1 MIAGSAWVGRGF
13 PVDLLS
19 RTDDASRRTGSA
31 GIRTMAKPTVVVV
44 GADKGGVGKTTVART
59 LLDYF
64 TAHHVPT
71 RAFDSESP
79 RGTLKRFHG
88 DVADI
93 VDATSVSDQMR
104 IIDTLSTTDST
115 VTVVDVRAGLLSPT
129 LRSLRDIG
137 FLDAVKKGQITFVVF
152 HILGSSIASLNEIE
166 ETAPFVGDSKYF
178 LVKNFINNTSFFEW
192 DQATHSS
199 YFKKFKDAIEITIPK
214 LNEMAYEQ
222 VELASVPVLTFVA
235 NKNQKAE
242 AANYSFVLRG
252 YVRHWLGNVW
262 AEYDRVKLLDIFDT
276 SSSVATAPRAQT
288 ATTRTSA

>member
-1 MIAGSAWVGRGF
+1 
-13 PVDLLS
+13 
-19 RTDDASRRTGSA
+19 
-31 GIRTMAKPTVVVV
+31 MAKPTVIVV

-71 RAFDSESP
+71 RAFDTEAP
-79 RGTLKRFHG
+79 KGTLKRFHP
-88 DVADI
+88 DVTDI
-93 VDATSVSDQMR
+93 VDVTQVADQMR
-104 IIDTLSTTDST
+104 IFDTLSESS
-115 VTVVDVRAGLLSPT
+115 VTVIDVRAGLLSPT

-137 FLDAVKKGQITFVVF
+137 FLDSVKKGQLTFLVF

-166 ETAPFVGDSKYF
+166 ETSAFVADGRYF

-199 YFKKFKDAIEITIPK
+199 YFKKHKDAVEITIPK
-214 LNEMAYEQ
+214 LNEMAFEQ
-222 VELASVPVLTFVA
+222 VEVSSVPFLTFVA
-235 NKNQKAE
+235 NKGPKGD

-262 AEYDRVKLLDIFDT
+262 SEYDRIKLNDIIT
-276 SSSVATAPRAQT
+276 STAAGSGSGGAATAVGGVT
-288 ATTRTSA
+288 AGPARVQVVRT

>member
-1 MIAGSAWVGRGF
+1 
-13 PVDLLS
+13 
-19 RTDDASRRTGSA
+19 
-31 GIRTMAKPTVVVV
+31 MAKPTVVVV

-71 RAFDSESP
+71 RAFDTEAP
-79 RGTLKRFHG
+79 KGTLKRFHP
-88 DVADI
+88 DIADI
-93 VDATSVSDQMR
+93 VDVTSVSDQMR
-104 IIDTLSTTDST
+104 IFDTLSTTDAS
-115 VTVVDVRAGLLSPT
+115 VTVIDVRAGLLSPT
-129 LRSLRDIG
+129 LRALRDIG
-137 FLDAVKKGQITFVVF
+137 FLEAVKKGQLTFVVF

-166 ETAPFVGDSKYF
+166 DTSTFTSDAKYF

-192 DQATHSS
+192 DQATHAA

-222 VELASVPVLTFVA
+222 VELASVPFLTFVA
-235 NKNQKAE
+235 NKGQKGE

-262 AEYDRVKLLDIFDT
+262 GEYDRIKLNDIV
-276 SSSVATAPRAQT
+276 SSGGAATGGSPRVQVVRSAQ
-288 ATTRTSA
+288 